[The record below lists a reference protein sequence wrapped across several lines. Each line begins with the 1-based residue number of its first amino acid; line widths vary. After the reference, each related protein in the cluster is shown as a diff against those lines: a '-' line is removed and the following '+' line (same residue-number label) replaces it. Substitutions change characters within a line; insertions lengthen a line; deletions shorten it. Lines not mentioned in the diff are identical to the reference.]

1 MSKQPLLLLKLDYT
15 KAYYKISWLFLFE
28 AKEAMG
34 FEQTFIEM
42 VKLLYRG
49 VNIELCLNGT
59 LSKPF
64 QILRAMRLAPYLFLI
79 VGEIM
84 NIQFHVVGRASEVII
99 QYIDDTM
106 QFIQGEEMYIQN
118 SIKILDQICSIS
130 WLSINWNKSTT
141 SWEHRRLPWPSWT
154 YRHQWSWVLPQE
166 LSKLLRNLFG
176 LELSSE
182 SIENFLIERTKKKLR
197 FLYASR
203 LHVVGQAIIV
213 NYVIV
218 ESIFF
223 FIIVRSGTMQAIK
236 FKKLARFFLRVGRE
250 ARAFVREPWYVMCQ
264 KQGCSDT
271 CPLAQTTRLLVTPDR
286 PSYLPTCYAW

>member
-42 VKLLYRG
+42 VKLLCRG
-49 VNIELCLNGT
+49 VNIEVCLNGT

-79 VGEIM
+79 VGEII
-84 NIQFHVVGRASEVII
+84 NIQFHAIGRAGQVII

-130 WLSINWNKSTT
+130 
-141 SWEHRRLPWPSWT
+141 
-154 YRHQWSWVLPQE
+154 
-166 LSKLLRNLFG
+166 
-176 LELSSE
+176 
-182 SIENFLIERTKKKLR
+182 
-197 FLYASR
+197 
-203 LHVVGQAIIV
+203 
-213 NYVIV
+213 
-218 ESIFF
+218 
-223 FIIVRSGTMQAIK
+223 
-236 FKKLARFFLRVGRE
+236 
-250 ARAFVREPWYVMCQ
+250 
-264 KQGCSDT
+264 
-271 CPLAQTTRLLVTPDR
+271 
-286 PSYLPTCYAW
+286 